1 MAYTGGV
8 LLIPLDTPG
17 VPLHRQ
23 LYERLRE
30 RILDGRLKPGER
42 LPSSRTLAQLL
53 GVGRNTVVEAFEMLL
68 AEGYL
73 ETRHGSGTYV
83 TSSLPDAPP
92 QAAPSPPG
100 APPPPL
106 APAAWARRAL
116 ASQPPAVEP
125 CAASQPTIQFRNGV
139 LPAEPFPW
147 KVLERL
153 LRAHLA
159 APRAALFQYGHPAG
173 LPVLRQA
180 IAEYVGRA
188 RGVRCGPEQVLVT
201 SGSQGV
207 LDLVARLLLDADDI
221 VAIEEPGYPGARR
234 AFAAS
239 GARLAPVPVDA
250 AGLCPQRLPPRAR
263 LVYLTPSHQ
272 FPTGG
277 VLPAARR
284 LAVLEWARASGAWV
298 LEDDYDSEYRYSGR
312 PLAALQGLAPERVL
326 YCGTFSKAL
335 YPGLRLGFLVAPREI
350 IETLSALRYLIDR
363 QPPTLEQLVLADFLR
378 QGHFARHLRRTRQL
392 YAARRQALLRALA
405 QHLPGWRWRESGAGL
420 HVYVRLPDG
429 VSEAE
434 VIARAAEIGIG
445 LYGASAYYLD
455 PVSAPPGLVLGY
467 AHLEPA
473 VITAWIARLGQAL
486 GPGGA

>member
-1 MAYTGGV
+1 MAYTGDV
-8 LLIPLDTPG
+8 LLIPLDAPG
-17 VPLHRQ
+17 IPLHRQ

-42 LPSSRTLAQLL
+42 LPSTRSLAQLL

-73 ETRHGSGTYV
+73 ETRRGSGTYV
-83 TSSLPDAPP
+83 TPDLPDSPRRGT
-92 QAAPSPPG
+92 PSPPSL
-100 APPPPL
+100 PPPAL
-106 APAAWARRAL
+106 APSAWARRAL
-116 ASQPPAVEP
+116 ASQSPETEPA
-125 CAASQPTIQFRNGV
+125 AHRATIQLRNGL
-139 LPAEPFPW
+139 LPSGPFPW

-159 APRAALFQYGHPAG
+159 ARRAELFQYGHPAG
-173 LPVLRQA
+173 LPALRQA
-180 IAEYVGRA
+180 IAEYVARA
-188 RGVRCGPEQVLVT
+188 RGVHCGPEHVLVT

-207 LDLVARLLLDADDI
+207 LDLVARVLLEDGDV
-221 VAIEEPGYPGARR
+221 VAMEDPGYGGARR
-234 AFAAS
+234 AFAAA
-239 GARLAPVPVDA
+239 GARLVPVPVDA
-250 AGLCPQRLPPRAR
+250 AGLRPEHLPARAK

-298 LEDDYDSEYRYSGR
+298 VEDDYDSEYRYSGR

-335 YPGLRLGFLVAPREI
+335 YPGLRLGFLVAPREV

-363 QPPTLEQLVLADFLR
+363 QPPTLEQLVLTDFLC
-378 QGHFARHLRRTRQL
+378 QGHFARHLRQLRAL
-392 YAARRQALLRALA
+392 YAAKRRALLAALA
-405 QHLPGWRWRESGAGL
+405 EQLPEWRWRDAGAGL
-420 HVYVRLPDG
+420 HLYVRLPDDLT
-429 VSEAE
+429 EDD
-434 VIARAAEIGIG
+434 VIARAAAVGIG
-445 LYGASAYYLD
+445 LYGASAHYLD
-455 PVSAPPGLVLGY
+455 PASAPPGLVLGY

-473 VITAWIARLGQAL
+473 AIRACIARLGRAL
-486 GPGGA
+486 RSG